1 MTRDKELI
9 RLLLLNKLD
18 KTLHHFTEEE
28 VSYHQRLV
36 NELIQSGISSYT
48 HYDMIEILKDDEKWN
63 AVISKINQ
71 SIGIDNVPFEVIV
84 ELMDKQ

>member
-1 MTRDKELI
+1 MKRNKELI

-18 KTLHHFTEEE
+18 KNIHHFTNEE
-28 VSYHQRLV
+28 VTYHQQLV
-36 NELIQSGISSYT
+36 KELIQSGTSSYT
-48 HYDMIEILKDDEKWN
+48 YYDLLDILKDDEKWN
-63 AVISKINQ
+63 AVILKINQ